1 MLKIITDKDKIYNAL
16 DTTYKKL
23 GAKHITLLE
32 VHRKTLE
39 ELSDLESLHH
49 DLKEEMK
56 VHVERF
62 VDLKILASNYKAE
75 NKRLKGLA
83 NKQRLEFVNDLK
95 EYDQK
100 IPKTYSIELIKKW
113 EACKE

>member
-1 MLKIITDKDKIYNAL
+1 MGTGRGTTTSDGLKRFENRAVLKIIADKDKIYNAL

-39 ELSDLESLHH
+39 KFSNLESLHH

-56 VHVERF
+56 AHVERF
-62 VDLKILASNYKAE
+62 VDLKIRSSNDKAE
-75 NKRLKGLA
+75 NKRLKGL
-83 NKQRLEFVNDLK
+83 VK
-95 EYDQK
+95 E
-100 IPKTYSIELIKKW
+100 
-113 EACKE
+113 